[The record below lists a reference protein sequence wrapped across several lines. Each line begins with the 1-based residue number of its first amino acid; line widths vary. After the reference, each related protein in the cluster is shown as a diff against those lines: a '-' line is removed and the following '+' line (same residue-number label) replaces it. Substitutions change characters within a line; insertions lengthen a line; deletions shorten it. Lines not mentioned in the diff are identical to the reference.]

1 VAGVNRLGFFWPLGP
16 DFELRRSDTI
26 CNAHI
31 LLKVIK
37 FPKHF
42 YESKLKQNFIT

>member
-1 VAGVNRLGFFWPLGP
+1 VVGVNRLGFWPLGP
-16 DFELRRSDTI
+16 DFELIRFDTI

-31 LLKVIK
+31 LLDIIK

-42 YESKLKQNFIT
+42 KKVN

>member
-1 VAGVNRLGFFWPLGP
+1 VAGVNRLGFWPLGP

-31 LLKVIK
+31 LINIIK
-37 FPKHF
+37 LHKP
-42 YESKLKQNFIT
+42 FIE

>member
-1 VAGVNRLGFFWPLGP
+1 VAGVNRLGFWPLGP
-16 DFELRRSDTI
+16 DFELRCSDTI

-42 YESKLKQNFIT
+42 KKVN